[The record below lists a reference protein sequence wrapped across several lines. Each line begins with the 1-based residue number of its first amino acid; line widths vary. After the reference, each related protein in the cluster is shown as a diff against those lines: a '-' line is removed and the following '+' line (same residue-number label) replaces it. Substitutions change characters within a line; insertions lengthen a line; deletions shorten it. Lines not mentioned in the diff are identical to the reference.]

1 MGQPTVNDCGNGR
14 GTFYEKLLLLF
25 ADVRFF

>member
-1 MGQPTVNDCGNGR
+1 MVQPAINDCGNGR
-14 GTFYEKLLLLF
+14 GTFFEKHLFLF